1 MLVGTSTADDAAVY
15 RVSDELAIIQ
25 TVDFFTPIVDD
36 PFAFGAIA
44 AANSLSDVYAMGGRP
59 VMALNVVGF
68 PSNNEEVP
76 LSVLGEIMKGGAAK
90 ALEAGIYIL
99 GGHTVDDK
107 EPKYGLSVTGFVHP
121 DRIWRN
127 VGGKPGDKLILTK
140 PIGTGII
147 STAVRKGKASE
158 WVEHS
163 VRDWMAT
170 LNRAAGEAAQEV
182 GVNACT
188 DITGFGLLGHLRE
201 MLGDGTVGARIAV
214 AAVPVIE
221 GTRELMDEGF
231 VPGGTRRN
239 LRSLEGHI
247 RFDEAVAER
256 DQLLLAD
263 AQTSGG
269 LLFAVASEKAEE
281 LQSGLRC
288 AGVASAP
295 IGELVAEHT
304 GKIHV
309 TS

>member
-1 MLVGTSTADDAAVY
+1 VLVGTSTADDAAVY

-36 PFAFGAIA
+36 PHAFGAIA

-68 PSNNEEVP
+68 PNNNPDVP
-76 LSVLGEIMKGGAAK
+76 LSVLGEILQGGAAK
-90 ALEAGIYIL
+90 ALEAGIHIL

-121 DRIWRN
+121 DQIWRN

-158 WVEHS
+158 QIERT
-163 VRDWMAT
+163 VRECMAT
-170 LNRAAGEAAQEV
+170 LNRVAGEAGQEV

-201 MLGDGTVGARIAV
+201 MLADGTVGARIAV
-214 AAVPVIE
+214 ADVPVIE
-221 GTRELMDEGF
+221 GTRALMDEGF

-239 LRSLEGHI
+239 LRALEGHV
-247 RFDEAVAER
+247 RFDVPER
-256 DQLLLAD
+256 AQLLLSD

-269 LLFAVASEKAEE
+269 LLFAVATEQAEA
-281 LQSGLRC
+281 LLTKLRQG
-288 AGVASAP
+288 GVEAAE

-309 TS
+309 TV

>member
-36 PFAFGAIA
+36 PHAFGAIA

-68 PSNNEEVP
+68 PNNNPDVP
-76 LSVLGEIMKGGAAK
+76 LSVLGEILQGGAAK
-90 ALEAGIYIL
+90 ALEAGIHIL

-121 DRIWRN
+121 DQIWRN

-158 WVEHS
+158 QIERT
-163 VRDWMAT
+163 VRECMAT
-170 LNRAAGEAAQEV
+170 LNRVAGEAGQEV

-201 MLGDGTVGARIAV
+201 MLADGTVGARIAV
-214 AAVPVIE
+214 ADVPVIE
-221 GTRELMDEGF
+221 GTRALMDEGF

-239 LRSLEGHI
+239 LRALEGHV
-247 RFDEAVAER
+247 RFDVPER
-256 DQLLLAD
+256 AQLLLSD

-269 LLFAVASEKAEE
+269 LLFAVATEQAEA
-281 LQSGLRC
+281 LLTKLRQG
-288 AGVASAP
+288 GVEAAE

-309 TS
+309 TV